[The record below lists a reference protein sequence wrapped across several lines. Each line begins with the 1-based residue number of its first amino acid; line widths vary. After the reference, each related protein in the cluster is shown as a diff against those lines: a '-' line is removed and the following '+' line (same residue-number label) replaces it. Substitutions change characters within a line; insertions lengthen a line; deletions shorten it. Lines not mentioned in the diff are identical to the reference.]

1 MPSGL
6 RWISLSSL
14 WESESHYCLSLILN
28 ESHTVSVCWQATKT
42 NRKKLIRLVTL
53 PNPDQ
58 GICKSLLINPPVA
71 MAGRTAKYKT
81 IIIPFCF
88 KRCCRALVGHHPI
101 MMGQFRTF
109 CAIVVFRYMSKNAQW
124 FSNTVFNQLF
134 SRVVLPCP
142 ELIYWFL
149 WCIII
154 FCPSGTSL
162 QQDQCDCCE

>member
-1 MPSGL
+1 VERVKGIGPSAPL
-6 RWISLSSL
+6 KSNWRSCETLQIPLLSLPYSQWISHCFSVLVC
-14 WESESHYCLSLILN
+14 YLN
-28 ESHTVSVCWQATKT
+28 LTE
-42 NRKKLIRLVTL
+42 KKLIRLVTL

-124 FSNTVFNQLF
+124 FSSTVFNQLF

-142 ELIYWFL
+142 EW
-149 WCIII
+149 I
-154 FCPSGTSL
+154 F
-162 QQDQCDCCE
+162 